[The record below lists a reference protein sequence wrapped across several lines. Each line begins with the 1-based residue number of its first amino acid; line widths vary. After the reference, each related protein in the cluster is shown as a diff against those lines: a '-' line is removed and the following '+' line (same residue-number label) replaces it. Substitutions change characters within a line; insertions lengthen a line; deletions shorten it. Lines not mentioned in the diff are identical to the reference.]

1 MIKQLLEYAN
11 YYSTKKWH
19 QDTFQ
24 YIRYAFYIITII
36 TFTGIMSVDPKYLNV
51 LEAIIQVYIAAFLM
65 VKFNPL
71 VKSKKDMSDFD
82 RQIAYTA
89 GVFLFFTSIL
99 GIALKTWT
107 TYKLEKV
114 QYLIHPV

>member
-36 TFTGIMSVDPKYLNV
+36 TFTNYECRSKISKCTRSYYTSLYCSFPYG
-51 LEAIIQVYIAAFLM
+51 
-65 VKFNPL
+65 KFNPL

-82 RQIAYTA
+82 RQINTLRAY
-89 GVFLFFTSIL
+89 FYFSHQF
-99 GIALKTWT
+99 
-107 TYKLEKV
+107 
-114 QYLIHPV
+114 